1 MTRRARHERIERLL
15 KARVEELAGALE
27 SSGLPS
33 ESITRLLESAYVATT
48 NAVALNLISAEAA
61 DEIWR
66 AAAARHPQVE
76 PLRRAA

>member
-1 MTRRARHERIERLL
+1 MTRPGRHDRIERLL
-15 KARVEELAGALE
+15 IARVEELAHALE

-48 NAVALNLISAEAA
+48 NAVALNLISAEVA

-66 AAAARHPQVE
+66 GAAKRHPQVT
-76 PLRRAA
+76 LRRAA

>member
-1 MTRRARHERIERLL
+1 MTRQIRHERIERLL
-15 KARVEELAGALE
+15 IARVEELAHALE

-48 NAVALNLISAEAA
+48 NAVALNLITAEVA

-66 AAAARHPQVE
+66 RAAERHPQVT
-76 PLRRAA
+76 LRRAA

>member
-1 MTRRARHERIERLL
+1 MTRQIRHERIKRLL
-15 KARVEELAGALE
+15 IARVEELAHALE

-48 NAVALNLISAEAA
+48 NAVALNLITAEVA

-66 AAAARHPQVE
+66 RAAERHPQVT
-76 PLRRAA
+76 LRRAA